1 MPWADLGLV
10 LVSHQRDRQTSPD
23 AYFETESVR
32 QDSLFA
38 VVMVVF
44 LEECCLVRNHS
55 GRSCFGERASG

>member
-10 LVSHQRDRQTSPD
+10 LLYHQRDRQASPN

-38 VVMVVF
+38 VVVVEF
-44 LEECCLVRNHS
+44 LEEHCLVRNRS
-55 GRSCFGERASG
+55 GRSSFGEGASG